1 MGSSEQLRITYSRG
15 AEPRFTKRVITVL
28 NPRGTGHE
36 RLAYRG
42 GL

>member
-1 MGSSEQLRITYSRG
+1 MGSSEQLRIPYSRG
-15 AEPRFTKRVITVL
+15 AEPRFTERIITVL
-28 NPRGTGHE
+28 NPRGMGRE

>member
-1 MGSSEQLRITYSRG
+1 MGSSEQLRIPYRG
-15 AEPRFTKRVITVL
+15 AEPRLTKRIITVL
-28 NPRGTGHE
+28 NPRGMGHE